1 MQWGKGFD
9 PRRGIHHRETHTET
23 YLVCPGR
30 GGSQSIFTL
39 GIKTALCH
47 VFLMA
52 GRKKKWSEWVGKTTL
67 TGQDSL
73 TWVHGLIWESLT
85 SKNSYGT
92 HQIPQRVLDPQ
103 KNHHNHARQCT
114 HTFYHLIC
122 CSSQLSPICAS
133 FRHIHTHAQDT
144 QAPNARSMPTSQPHH
159 VLDARLCSKAQTGC
173 MAPLLMLL
181 FTDLVLLL
189 LFMLLGRGKSP

>member
-67 TGQDSL
+67 TEQESL

-85 SKNSYGT
+85 SKNSYST
-92 HQIPQRVLDPQ
+92 HQTPKGCLTPKRITTIMHGNAHTLSIIWFAAAPNSRPFVPPSGIY
-103 KNHHNHARQCT
+103 T
-114 HTFYHLIC
+114 HTHKTHRHWMPAPCLLPSLTTYLM
-122 CSSQLSPICAS
+122 PDCAR
-133 FRHIHTHAQDT
+133 RHRRAAWLHY
-144 QAPNARSMPTSQPHH
+144 
-159 VLDARLCSKAQTGC
+159 
-173 MAPLLMLL
+173 
-181 FTDLVLLL
+181 
-189 LFMLLGRGKSP
+189 